1 MPPTN
6 SKEPMAITAQH
17 HCPSCKTTSCIFD
30 FKHVPPQQLLYPPS
44 PECVCCDPEG
54 NSNQQKLKENK
65 QSVPNDCRLAGFENH
80 WDRFN
85 VVSSFISTW
94 FICRFW
100 DHLQPLFAVSELAV
114 SRFPWALDL
123 AWSCDVFCRP
133 GRSLCKY
140 RCGPGDQPTLFQK
153 KNDQTSTNKTIS
165 HTETHR
171 NTTVVTSY
179 LDLTA
184 SGAFFLEIWRS
195 SCAKRSWSLHW
206 AKRRGRK

>member
-44 PECVCCDPEG
+44 PACVCCDPEG

-80 WDRFN
+80 WDLFN

-114 SRFPWALDL
+114 FRFPWGP
-123 AWSCDVFCRP
+123 WSCMILRCFLSAWAFP
-133 GRSLCKY
+133 LQISMWTWRSTH
-140 RCGPGDQPTLFQK
+140 TLR

-165 HTETHR
+165 HTETYR
-171 NTTVVTSY
+171 NTTVVTSF

-206 AKRRGRK
+206 AKRGRK